1 MKNNRFVLAAG
12 VSLLVPFCGHAQ
24 TRPADQEASA
34 GVGEIIVTANKREQ
48 NLNRVGLAVA
58 AISGDTLLKE
68 RVTNVSDLARL
79 TPGLTF
85 APTPTSTPV
94 YTLRGVGFFESSLA
108 AYPDVSL
115 YLDQVPLPLP
125 IMSSLTAFDLER
137 VEVLKGPQGTLFG
150 NNATGGAIN
159 MIAAKPTNEFKAG
172 VDLSYGRFNTFEASG
187 FVSGPLSDTLRA
199 RLAVK
204 AVNGDGWQKSYT
216 RNDTLGKQD
225 NVAGRLILDWDATP
239 DVKFS
244 LNLNGWRN
252 QDDAQA
258 AQKILSSPQNPVGT
272 FPVIEYPN
280 APANPRAADW
290 GNQNRPRTDNEF
302 KQASLRSDIDLGSV
316 TLTSI
321 TSYADLKF
329 LTAQDQDGTD
339 LVGLEIQRDDG
350 RIKSFSQE
358 VRLSNG
364 ASSGFRWVLGAN
376 YERTNVRQVTDL
388 DSADSSSTIANGFTS
403 SAYSS
408 RNRMRNYAAFGN
420 IEMDLADTIT
430 VKAGIRQTKAK
441 RRYVGDTSDS
451 ARFPISTNPF
461 TGAPGLS
468 LTDFFNV
475 IYGAIYGTRPDG
487 TRVVPLLG
495 PLDSIVIDNRVN
507 PDGTPVNPATYLKTG
522 PVPGRL
528 NENSTSWSLGVDYKP
543 SDSLLLY
550 LNLSKGYK
558 AGSFPHVSGAIV
570 PAFEGVKQE
579 SVLDLEGG
587 VKAQL
592 LDRRL
597 SISAGAFYYD
607 YRNKQLR
614 AKFVDPIFGGL
625 DKLVNVPKS
634 EIKGAEIEF
643 QARPTQNLTFS
654 GSATYLD
661 AKVKR
666 YMGVVGAQVVGGLQQ
681 PVLAS
686 FAGVRLPFSPKLSY
700 TARADYE
707 APLSDSLVG
716 HVGVGISGQS
726 SSMGQLSLPGAAA
739 FGIPSSTYRLN
750 ARTLVNANL
759 GISSAD
765 DRWSVTVWGKNIFN
779 KYYWNQAIQAYD
791 TVVRYAGRPAEYGV
805 TVGLKM

>member
-1 MKNNRFVLAAG
+1 MRT
-12 VSLLVPFCGHAQ
+12 H
-24 TRPADQEASA
+24 
-34 GVGEIIVTANKREQ
+34 
-48 NLNRVGLAVA
+48 
-58 AISGDTLLKE
+58 
-68 RVTNVSDLARL
+68 
-79 TPGLTF
+79 
-85 APTPTSTPV
+85 
-94 YTLRGVGFFESSLA
+94 
-108 AYPDVSL
+108 
-115 YLDQVPLPLP
+115 
-125 IMSSLTAFDLER
+125 
-137 VEVLKGPQGTLFG
+137 
-150 NNATGGAIN
+150 
-159 MIAAKPTNEFKAG
+159 
-172 VDLSYGRFNTFEASG
+172 
-187 FVSGPLSDTLRA
+187 
-199 RLAVK
+199 
-204 AVNGDGWQKSYT
+204 
-216 RNDTLGKQD
+216 
-225 NVAGRLILDWDATP
+225 RLIPERQT
-239 DVKFS
+239 
-244 LNLNGWRN
+244 G
-252 QDDAQA
+252 
-258 AQKILSSPQNPVGT
+258 
-272 FPVIEYPN
+272 
-280 APANPRAADW
+280 

-661 AKVKR
+661 AKVKKVHGR
-666 YMGVVGAQVVGGLQQ
+666 RWRAGRWRTPAAGSRVVRGRATAVFAKTELHGPGRLRSAVVGFTRG
-681 PVLAS
+681 PC
-686 FAGVRLPFSPKLSY
+686 R
-700 TARADYE
+700 R
-707 APLSDSLVG
+707 G
-716 HVGVGISGQS
+716 HQ
-726 SSMGQLSLPGAAA
+726 
-739 FGIPSSTYRLN
+739 
-750 ARTLVNANL
+750 
-759 GISSAD
+759 
-765 DRWSVTVWGKNIFN
+765 WSVEFDGPALVARRGGIRHP
-779 KYYWNQAIQAYD
+779 
-791 TVVRYAGRPAEYGV
+791 VVDLPTERPDARQRQPGHKQRGRSLERY
-805 TVGLKM
+805 GLG